1 MMQTLATYAATVFL
15 LIGTVFTL
23 VAAIGLL
30 KLNDPM
36 TRLHAPTKAATVGIG
51 AFLLASMCHA
61 YIIGDPSFHEL
72 MILAFLF
79 VTAPISANFIAKV
92 NIHKRACEMPP
103 KPEHDE
109 MWSTQNVPESDRE
122 LASYDNGQTDAGR

>member
-1 MMQTLATYAATVFL
+1 MSLEILSAYAATLFL
-15 LIGTVFTL
+15 LIGIVFTF

-61 YIIGDPSFHEL
+61 FAIAEGSFHEL
-72 MILAFLF
+72 LVLAFLF

-92 NIHKRACEMPP
+92 NIHKGSCVTPP
-103 KPEHDE
+103 KPKHDD
-109 MWSTQNVPESDRE
+109 MWATEDVPEMDRE
-122 LASYDNGQTDAGR
+122 IEPHP

>member
-1 MMQTLATYAATVFL
+1 MILQFLATFAAIIFL
-15 LIGTVFTL
+15 LIGAGFTL

-51 AFLLASMCHA
+51 AFLLASMSHS
-61 YIIGDPSFHEL
+61 YVVSDGSFHEL
-72 MILAFLF
+72 LILAFLF

-103 KPEHDE
+103 APKEDE
-109 MWSTQNVPESDRE
+109 MWSVQDTPEVDKEIAPFS
-122 LASYDNGQTDAGR
+122 GT

>member
-1 MMQTLATYAATVFL
+1 MTQTIAAYATTVFL
-15 LIGTVFTL
+15 IIGAAFTL

-51 AFLLASMCHA
+51 AFLLASMSHA
-61 YIIGDPSFHEL
+61 FVIAEGSFHEL
-72 MILAFLF
+72 LILAFLF

-92 NIHKRACEMPP
+92 NIHRRSCEMPP
-103 KPEHDE
+103 PPKMDE
-109 MWSTQNVPESDRE
+109 MWSTEDVPEVDRDVRE
-122 LASYDNGQTDAGR
+122 QNGA

>member
-1 MMQTLATYAATVFL
+1 MTQTLAAYGTTVSL
-15 LIGTVFTL
+15 LIGCIFTL

-51 AFLLASMCHA
+51 AFLIASICNSIA
-61 YIIGDPSFHEL
+61 IDEGSFHEFL
-72 MILAFLF
+72 ILAFLF

-92 NIHKRACEMPP
+92 NIHKRACDMPP
-103 KPEHDE
+103 PPKEDE
-109 MWSTQNVPESDRE
+109 MWSTENVPESDRE
-122 LASYDNGQTDAGR
+122 LAAPNNG